1 MKLKSI
7 NNKEPVSLHRKILKI
22 LTYLALALVI
32 LLSSVLIYFFIN
44 RDEIGR
50 DLLLKLNEIQN
61 GEIIFEK
68 IAFAPF
74 AQFPKISL
82 NLVNVSYFE
91 NIEASQNNKENP
103 ICEFEN
109 LYLAFNFSDL
119 LDGNINVTNIT
130 LKSGH
135 VRILTYPDTT
145 INFIK
150 AIASNK
156 DPEPEEE
163 IFDEQEDTLKAKSE
177 LEHFLTINKLT
188 IKNVT
193 MVFENRV
200 FERKTSFHVNNF
212 TASFSHKA
220 KRNKLKLAADLE
232 LEFYQLE
239 GVTLLRDKSIQ
250 LAVDLLYH
258 GKEKLINIEPSNFIF
273 EGARFDID
281 GSVDI
286 TDEGEMDLQLKL
298 ADKDFSL
305 LSFVLREDVIHQNRK
320 NLLKGDFYFEANV
333 RGKTYNE
340 IPFID
345 LRFGVKNVN
354 LHMPKVGKSIKDL
367 NFDAYLTTGNKRD
380 FSEAYFKLKNFSA
393 QLPDGNT
400 RGTLTLEN
408 IKKPYINLDWY
419 LKTDLSGFNDLFK
432 IDLIDNLGGIITI
445 DTEMEGEVD
454 LEEGRIIGD
463 KSKANLTFENVSIRF
478 PEVISLDKINGVI
491 KREDKN
497 LRLEEF
503 HVITEKTDITLNGI
517 IKNILFL
524 LFNIEYDITAD
535 LTLVSDIFDLP
546 EVFAFDPSVG
556 RSFNHII
563 KELDLK
569 VTAKSTTA
577 KLLNFDSF
585 PAIDFKIDLLDV
597 SFDDFPD
604 MKIINSDIDFYD
616 DTSGFNIKF
625 DPLNIHTAKGELTL
639 KGAYNGSEWKP
650 YYLISDT
657 KAKNIHMLDL
667 LNQFEMDLDSTS
679 FFNSILN
686 GNFDAKLEFPKDSI
700 IFKTLRMADADL
712 TIYDLAED
720 DTVISK
726 SLTIN
731 LNNVYYD
738 LDRDSNPMATLT
750 TSGMFNAERF
760 RTNQFDVDNIKLDVS
775 AKSGL
780 YEIVPN
786 SEIFF
791 GSRGHGAFISQP
803 WSKIPSYQL
812 KYSVEQFAIE
822 DWLANFMKDPVIS
835 GTMSF
840 SIDIQMTGDNWDNL
854 VKELNGSIYS
864 EGKDLRLHGLNVDEV
879 LKKIERSRN
888 FTLLDVGAVVFA
900 GPVGLAVTKGAD
912 LTALI
917 AGDPGEVTPIPK
929 LVSSWE
935 ISKGILKINDV
946 AFATNKNRIA
956 ATGHVNIVDE
966 TLNITFAVLNEDGSS
981 RLNQNIYGNLDNPKL
996 GEIKVIATLLVP
1008 VTNLFNSILSIQGET
1023 FYEGSVKHPE

>member
-1 MKLKSI
+1 MKLI
-7 NNKEPVSLHRKILKI
+7 NIKYKESSAIFRKILKI
-22 LTYLALALVI
+22 LTYLILTIVI
-32 LLSSVLIYFFIN
+32 LLLSGLTYFYIN

-68 IAFAPF
+68 IALAPF

-82 NLVNVSYFE
+82 SLVNVSYFE
-91 NIEASQNNKENP
+91 NKEASKDNKENP
-103 ICEFEN
+103 ICELTN
-109 LYLAFNFSDL
+109 IYLAFNLIDL

-145 INFIK
+145 INFLN
-150 AIASNK
+150 AIASTK
-156 DPEPEEE
+156 DQEPEDEISIEE
-163 IFDEQEDTLKAKSE
+163 EDTVKTANE
-177 LEHFLTINKLT
+177 LEHFLMIKNLT
-188 IKNVT
+188 IKNV
-193 MVFENRV
+193 MMEFENRV

-220 KRNKLKLAADLE
+220 KRNKLKLAGDLE

-258 GKEKLINIEPSNFIF
+258 GKEKLINIKPSDIIF
-273 EGARFDID
+273 EGARFDIA
-281 GSVDI
+281 GLVDMN
-286 TDEGEMDLQLKL
+286 DDGEMNFQIKL

-305 LSFVLREDVIHQNRK
+305 LSLVFKEDVIYQNRK

-345 LRFGVKNVN
+345 LTFGVKNVN

-367 NFDAYLTTGNKRD
+367 DFDAYLTTGKKRD

-400 RGTLTLEN
+400 RCTLTLKN
-408 IKKPYINLDWY
+408 IKKPFINLDWY
-419 LKTDLSGFNDLFK
+419 LKTDLSGFSDLFK
-432 IDLIDNLGGIITI
+432 IDFIDNLNGTITV
-445 DTEMEGEVD
+445 DAEMKGVVD
-454 LEEGRIIGD
+454 SELGTIVDE
-463 KSKANLTFENVSIRF
+463 KTKASLTFEDVSLRF
-478 PEVISLDKINGVI
+478 PDVISLDKINGVI
-491 KREDKN
+491 KRENKN

-503 HVITEKTDITLNGI
+503 QVITENTDVTLNGI
-517 IKNILFL
+517 INNILFL
-524 LFNIEYDITAD
+524 PFNIESDITAD
-535 LTLVSDIFDLP
+535 ITLVSDIFDLP
-546 EVFAFDPSVG
+546 RVFAFDPSVG

-569 VTAKSTTA
+569 VTAKTTTA
-577 KLLNFDSF
+577 KLLNFDDF
-585 PAIDFKIDLLDV
+585 PDIDFDISLLDAA
-597 SFDDFPD
+597 FDDFPD
-604 MKIINSDIDFYD
+604 MKIKKSDINFYE
-616 DTSGFNIKF
+616 DTSGFNIQF
-625 DPLNIHTAKGELTL
+625 DHLNIHTANGELTL

-657 KAKNIHMLDL
+657 KAKNIHMLYL

-686 GNFDAKLEFPKDSI
+686 GSFDVKLEFPKDSL

-712 TIYDLAED
+712 LIYYLAEN
-720 DTVISK
+720 DTVISR

-731 LNNVYYD
+731 LNNVYWD
-738 LDRDSNPMATLT
+738 SDIDSNPMATLT
-750 TSGMFNAERF
+750 TSGIIDAERF
-760 RTNQFDVDNIKLDVS
+760 RTNSFDVDNLKFDVS
-775 AKSGL
+775 VNNGL
-780 YEIVPN
+780 YKITPN
-786 SEIFF
+786 SESFF
-791 GSRGHGAFISQP
+791 RTKGEGVFIAQP
-803 WSKIPSYQL
+803 WSKIPSYRF
-812 KYSVEQFAIE
+812 KYAVEQFAIE
-822 DWLANFMKDPVIS
+822 DWLASFLEDPVVN
-835 GTMSF
+835 GMMSF
-840 SIDIQMTGDNWDNL
+840 SIDVQMIGDNWDNL
-854 VKELNGSIYS
+854 IKELNGSIYS

-888 FTLLDVGAVVFA
+888 FTLLDVGAVLFA
-900 GPVGLAVTKGAD
+900 GPVGLAVTKGSD
-912 LTALI
+912 LAVLF
-917 AGDPGEVTPIPK
+917 ASNPGEVTHIPK

-935 ISKGILKINDV
+935 ISKGILKIKDV

-956 ATGHVNIVDE
+956 AIGHVNVADK

-996 GEIKVIATLLVP
+996 GEIKVIKTLLVP